1 MNWPAIRGVVR
12 RDLAVVARSRTAMLP
27 MILLPILFFV
37 VLHAVAA
44 VLLPAVGDELDELLP
59 LIDQLPPQMRAQLG
73 DGPAISLALRFLFEF
88 QFVTLF
94 LLVPLMVA
102 AVIAAD
108 SLAGEKERKTLEALL
123 YTPTTDAELYIAK
136 LLAPWLASVAIS
148 FFGYVIFVIAT
159 NLFSPAEVTRPIAL
173 SPLWFTTILWL
184 MPSVAAVALG
194 ALVMVSARVR
204 TFLDAYQTGATI
216 VLPVVLLLVAQ
227 LTGLVYLD
235 VWFAFSLGAA
245 VWLVALIVLRMGYRF
260 FRRERLLLTT

>member
-1 MNWPAIRGVVR
+1 MNWLAISGIVR

-27 MILLPILFFV
+27 VILLPVLFFV
-37 VLHAVAA
+37 VLPAIAGVI
-44 VLLPAVGDELDELLP
+44 LPAIGSGLDDLLP
-59 LIDQLPPQMRAQLG
+59 LIDSLPAQIRAQLG
-73 DGPAISLALRFLFEF
+73 DGPAVSLALRFLFEF

-123 YTPTTDAELYIAK
+123 YTPTTDAELYVAK
-136 LLAPWLASVAIS
+136 LLAPWLASVAVS
-148 FFGYVIFVIAT
+148 VFGYVLFVIAT
-159 NLFSPAEVTRPIAL
+159 NLLSPPVVTRPIAL
-173 SPLWFTTILWL
+173 SPLWFVTLLWL
-184 MPSVAAVALG
+184 MPAVAAVALG

-227 LTGLVYLD
+227 FTGLIYLD
-235 VWFAFSLGAA
+235 VWFAIALGAI
-245 VWLVALIVLRMGYRF
+245 VWLVALVVLRIGYRF

>member
-1 MNWPAIRGVVR
+1 MNWPAISGIVL
-12 RDLAVVARSRTAMLP
+12 RDIAVVARSRTAMVP
-27 MILLPILFFV
+27 IILLPILFFV
-37 VLHAVAA
+37 VLPAVAA
-44 VLLPAVGDELDELLP
+44 LLLPAIAGELDEILP
-59 LIDQLPPQMRAQLG
+59 LIEQLPPQMRAQLG
-73 DGPAISLALRFLFEF
+73 DGPAVSLALRFLFEF

-136 LLAPWLASVAIS
+136 LLAPWLASIGVS
-148 FFGYVIFVIAT
+148 FFGYALFVLTT
-159 NLFSPAEVTRPIAL
+159 NLLSPPVVTRPIAL
-173 SPLWFTTILWL
+173 SPLWFVTLLWL
-184 MPSVAAVALG
+184 MPAIAALAMG

-227 LTGLVYLD
+227 FTGIVYLD
-235 VWFAFSLGAA
+235 TWFAIALGTI
-245 VWLVALIVLRMGYRF
+245 VWLIALVVLRVGYRF
-260 FRRERLLLTT
+260 FRRERLLLTA